1 LPPPSP
7 HAPQAGPSFLTI
19 PTAKHRPMLVR
30 VRCVQIYPDS
40 CRLLPPDCYFERRRS
55 AQHQTARFD
64 FVRRRLRFVAGRPPA
79 RQTVL
84 NAGRGLAYAARP
96 RGILEL
102 GYIPARL
109 SLNNFGRFVCDPQG
123 NLSNPTSAIDGVS
136 KPVPCNLALD
146 GEEVL

>member
-1 LPPPSP
+1 MLPSRPVVPDHSDRETSLDACAGSMRADLP
-7 HAPQAGPSFLTI
+7 GQLQAFAP
-19 PTAKHRPMLVR
+19 
-30 VRCVQIYPDS
+30 
-40 CRLLPPDCYFERRRS
+40 RLLFERRRS

-109 SLNNFGRFVCDPQG
+109 SLNNFCRFVCDPQG
-123 NLSNPTSAIDGVS
+123 NLSDPTSAIHGVA